1 MECNHLDSSKLRMV
15 SLDIA
20 RSGFAGRFGVEA
32 RPIPGP
38 QRNVSNQTFAFF
50 QKVDI
55 LGVIPDEATSVA
67 EDSEKLVGLGGF
79 LDILN
84 FLSKTGDEHVEY

>member
-15 SLDIA
+15 SLDIS

-32 RPIPGP
+32 RPVPGP
-38 QRNVSNQTFAFF
+38 QRNVSNKTFTFF
-50 QKVDI
+50 QQVDI
-55 LGVIPDEATSVA
+55 LGIIPNEATSIA
-67 EDSEKLVGLGGF
+67 EDSEELVCLGGV

-84 FLSKTGDEHVEY
+84 FLSKTGDEHVKY